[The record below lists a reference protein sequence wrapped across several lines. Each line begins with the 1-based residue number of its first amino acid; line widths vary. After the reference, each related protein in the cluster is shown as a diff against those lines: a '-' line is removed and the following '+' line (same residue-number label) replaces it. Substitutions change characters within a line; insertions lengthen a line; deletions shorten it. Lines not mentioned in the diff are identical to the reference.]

1 MTDAVQAA
9 NNNCDSTEQTT
20 LFEDSE
26 FMVKI
31 GELIRAIIRTELSLY
46 VSKNKVKWDI
56 KPKGE
61 PFWNEAV
68 ARVKCV
74 ITKHGYATNQLLKD
88 KEPWF
93 NKVEFTYPAQMGRL
107 FDKVTEDREY
117 VRFRL
122 NNGNRAA
129 WYITRK
135 EWLPRARRKA
145 LFEKDKN
152 YCEEVTWASEIL
164 PVEREAAQIS
174 IIPLELPPNQKQES
188 EVK

>member
-1 MTDAVQAA
+1 MTDAVQPA

-20 LFEDSE
+20 LLEDSE

-31 GELIRAIIRTELSLY
+31 GDLLRTIIRAELSFY
-46 VSKNKVKWDI
+46 VSNNKVKWDI
-56 KPKGE
+56 KPKGK

-74 ITKHGYATNQLLKD
+74 ITKYGYATNQLLKD

-93 NKVEFTYPAQMGRL
+93 NKVEFTYSQQMGRL
-107 FDKVTEDREY
+107 FDKVIEDGEY

-129 WYITRK
+129 WYITRIM
-135 EWLPRARRKA
+135 WQPRARRKA

-164 PVEREAAQIS
+164 PVEREAAQRS
-174 IIPLELPPNQKQES
+174 IIPLETPPNQNQET